1 MTHVKE
7 AMTRGL
13 DVRDISF
20 RYRADNVLSE
30 LSFASTGG
38 RVIGVLGANGAGKS
52 TLFKLILGILP
63 LQKGEILVNDM
74 RVPDLSVRKRA
85 REMAYIPQTQAGA
98 FQFSVS
104 EVVLMGT
111 TVSFGVFSQPG
122 KKEIE
127 KAEQAMRLLGIE
139 SFKERRYDQLSGG
152 EQQLVLIARAVAQDA
167 PILIMDE
174 PCASLDYGNQIR
186 VLEQIRNLAAQGYLV
201 LFSTH
206 NPQHVFL
213 YADDVL
219 LISGHTACAFGPPR
233 EVLSESLLSHVYR
246 IPIRLEESARTGEVT
261 VLPDFTKIRP
271 EQKGDSDNLNH
282 CPYVGV

>member
-1 MTHVKE
+1 MINIKQT
-7 AMTRGL
+7 MTRGL
-13 DVRDISF
+13 DVRDLSF
-20 RYRADNVLSE
+20 RYRVDDVLSD
-30 LSFASTGG
+30 LSFQSSGG

-74 RVPDLSVRKRA
+74 PLPSLSVRKRA
-85 REMAYIPQTQAGA
+85 REMAYFPQKEAGA

-122 KKEIE
+122 KKEVE
-127 KAEQAMRLLGIE
+127 KAEQAMRLLRIE
-139 SFKERRYDQLSGG
+139 SFKDRRYAQLSGG

-186 VLEQIRNLAAQGYLV
+186 VLEQIRTLASQGYLV

-219 LISGHTACAFGPPR
+219 LISGHTACAFGSPR

-261 VLPDFTKIRP
+261 VLPDFSKIRP
-271 EQKGDSDNLNH
+271 NRKNDPADRNH
-282 CPYVGV
+282 CHFQNT

>member
-1 MTHVKE
+1 MKVMTQ
-7 AMTRGL
+7 GL
-13 DVRDISF
+13 EVQDLSF
-20 RYRADNVLSE
+20 RYRIKDVLTD
-30 LSFASTGG
+30 LSFQSQGG

-63 LQKGEILVNDM
+63 LQKGSITINGSHLNH
-74 RVPDLSVRKRA
+74 LSIRRRA
-85 REMAYIPQTQAGA
+85 REMAYIPQTEAA
-98 FQFSVS
+98 DIRFDVS

-111 TVSFGVFSQPG
+111 TASLGLFSQPG

-127 KAEQAMRLLGIE
+127 TAREAMELLNIG
-139 SFKERRYDQLSGG
+139 SFAKRRFDQLSGG
-152 EQQLVLIARAVAQDA
+152 EQQLALIARAVAQKA

-186 VLEQIRNLAAQGYLV
+186 VLEQIRELADQGYLI

-219 LISGHTACAFGPPR
+219 LISGQRAYAFGPPHD
-233 EVLSESLLSHVYR
+233 VLSESLLSHVYQ
-246 IPIRLEESARTGEVT
+246 IPIRLEESARTGDVT
-261 VLPDFTKIRP
+261 VLPDFVRIRNNQP
-271 EQKGDSDNLNH
+271 
-282 CPYVGV
+282 

>member
-1 MTHVKE
+1 MIREPSV
-7 AMTRGL
+7 MTRGL
-13 DVRDISF
+13 DVQGVTF
-20 RYRADNVLSE
+20 AYRNGRVLE
-30 LSFASTGG
+30 DLSFKSGGG

-63 LQKGEILVNDM
+63 LQEGQIQVNGMPLDS
-74 RVPDLSVRKRA
+74 LSARKRA
-85 REMAYIPQTQAGA
+85 QEMAYIPQAQPGV
-98 FQFSVS
+98 FQFSVM

-111 TVSFGVFSQPG
+111 TASFGSFGQPG
-122 KKEIE
+122 SREKE
-127 KAEQAMRLLGIE
+127 AAGRALTLSGIQD
-139 SFKERRYDQLSGG
+139 FAHRPFDQLSGG

-186 VLEQIRNLAAQGYLV
+186 VLEEIRTLSEKGYLV

-213 YADDVL
+213 YAHEIL
-219 LISGHTACAFGPPR
+219 LSDGHSARAFGPPR
-233 EVLSESLLSHVYR
+233 EVLSESLLSHVYG

-261 VLPDFTKIRP
+261 VLPDFNQIRHGRRL
-271 EQKGDSDNLNH
+271 KK
-282 CPYVGV
+282 

>member
-1 MTHVKE
+1 MIRTQ
-7 AMTRGL
+7 GL
-13 DVRDISF
+13 DVRDLSF
-20 RYRADNVLSE
+20 RYHVDEVLSD
-30 LSFASTGG
+30 LSFQAGGG

-63 LQKGEILVNDM
+63 LQKGEILVNGT
-74 RVPDLSVRKRA
+74 RLGDLSARRRA
-85 REMAYIPQTQAGA
+85 REMAYIPQSETGT
-98 FQFSVS
+98 FPFSVF

-111 TVSFGVFSQPG
+111 TVSFGLFSQPG
-122 KKEIE
+122 KKERQ
-127 KAEQAMRLLGIE
+127 KAEEALRLLKIE
-139 SFKERRYDQLSGG
+139 SFQDRRYDQLSGG

-174 PCASLDYGNQIR
+174 PSASLDYGNQIR
-186 VLEQIRNLAAQGYLV
+186 VLEEIRELADQGYLV

-219 LISGHTACAFGPPR
+219 LISGQTAFAYGPPH

-246 IPIRLEESARTGEVT
+246 IPIRLEESARTGDVT
-261 VLPDFTKIRP
+261 VLPDFLKIRRNN
-271 EQKGDSDNLNH
+271 KLG
-282 CPYVGV
+282 G

>member
-1 MTHVKE
+1 MSRDSAVMTQ
-7 AMTRGL
+7 GL
-13 DVRDISF
+13 DVSGVTFSYRNGLVLKDLSF
-20 RYRADNVLSE
+20 RAR
-30 LSFASTGG
+30 GG

-63 LQKGEILVNDM
+63 LKKGQIRVNNQLLDS
-74 RVPDLSVRKRA
+74 LSSRKRA
-85 REMAYIPQTQAGA
+85 REMAYIPQAQAGV
-98 FQFSVS
+98 FQFSVM

-111 TVSFGVFSQPG
+111 TASFGIFGQPG
-122 KKEIE
+122 PKEKE
-127 KAEQAMRLLGIE
+127 AARRAMRLLGIE
-139 SFKERRYDQLSGG
+139 AFANRQFDQLSGG

-186 VLEQIRNLAAQGYLV
+186 VLEEIRTLSEQGYLV

-213 YADDVL
+213 YAHEVL
-219 LISGHTACAFGPPR
+219 LIDGHSARVFGPPR
-233 EVLSESLLSHVYR
+233 DVLSESLLSHVYG

-261 VLPDFTKIRP
+261 VLPDFNEIRH
-271 EQKGDSDNLNH
+271 GRSNHNLKN
-282 CPYVGV
+282 VGASREKK